1 MSTNDF
7 EVEGLDTLLR
17 KLENLGKEGA
27 VIKAESLK
35 EAVEPVLKDMKN
47 TTKFKDRTGKL
58 RESLKVS
65 PVKKTSFGYMV
76 WVGDVDNKTKYSW
89 YVEYGSTKSKPH
101 DPREFV
107 RLAYSNNKDK
117 IFKRLK
123 EAIENNLKKL

>member
-1 MSTNDF
+1 MSTDF
-7 EVEGLDTLLR
+7 EVEGLDSLLR

-65 PVKKTSFGYMV
+65 PVKKTSTGLMV
-76 WVGDVDNKTKYSW
+76 WIGDVDNKTKYSW

-101 DPREFV
+101 DPREFIRV
-107 RLAYSNNKDK
+107 AYTDNKDK
-117 IFKRLK
+117 IFKTLK
-123 EAIENNLKKL
+123 EKIEENLNKL